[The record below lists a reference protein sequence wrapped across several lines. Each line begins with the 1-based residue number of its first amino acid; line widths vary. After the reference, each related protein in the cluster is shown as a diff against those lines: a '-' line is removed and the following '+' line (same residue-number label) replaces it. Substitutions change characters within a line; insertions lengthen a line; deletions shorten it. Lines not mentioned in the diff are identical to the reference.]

1 MDTKSGNELKMN
13 RFYILKIMRWLI
25 SRLTDEAMCITIMED
40 LEHQFA
46 SKKQDNGSLSAFIH
60 LLVQCSVIILPIIV
74 EDIFGG
80 LAMLKNY
87 VKIALRNIRKH
98 KGYSFI
104 NIFGLAMGTACFI
117 LILIWIQDE
126 LSYDRFNKDSD
137 RIYRVVKYS
146 DYGGNELHVALT
158 PGPLS
163 QAMKDELPE
172 VVEATSVDFAGG
184 MAEYEGKT
192 FNDVETACVEPAFL
206 KIFTYPLI
214 KGDPESA
221 LSDKN
226 SIILTEKLAI
236 RIFGNE
242 DPIGKILTFNKIYD
256 YQITG
261 IMENIPRQSH
271 LQFEC
276 IIPFKMLGEFGR
288 SINDW
293 QPNSFYTYIMLRGG
307 VSENEFN
314 EKIINFKRD
323 HFPDCRDFLY
333 VQPLTRIHLYSNLGY
348 DISGHGDIKYVI
360 IFSLVSGFVLLIACI
375 NFMNL
380 TTAISGKRAKEVG
393 LRKVV
398 GATRRALISQF
409 FSESILTSF
418 LAIMIAILLVS
429 LMLPYFNEL
438 SGKELTLFTHGN
450 ISFIWCLL
458 SIILVTGLFSGSY
471 PALLLSSFQPVK
483 VLKGTL
489 KAGAK
494 GLYFRKI
501 LVVVQFTLSTFLII
515 STFVVSSQLHYIKS
529 RKLGFEKEHL
539 VYATI
544 PVEYEIKYDA
554 LKNELL
560 KRGDIT
566 YVTRMRSFPT
576 SDHVNSYSGLDWEG
590 KNPEE
595 MVLFCIHDVGY
606 DFFETFGMTMAE
618 GRTFSKTFPTDSN
631 AYILNEKAVDI
642 MGIQNPVG
650 KMFSQDS
657 SKGNIIGVVKN
668 FHFKS
673 LKNEIEPLVFRLPTN
688 RARRIFIKISSNDIL
703 GTMKYIDST
712 WKMFVPDY
720 QTELNFLDDAY
731 DRLYRTEN
739 RTGKLIDY
747 FTFLAIMITGLGLF
761 GLASFT
767 AEQRKKEIGIRKV
780 LGASVPKII
789 VLLSNEFIVLVA
801 LANVISYPVAYF
813 AMKHWLQNYAYH
825 TDLTFRVFVNSFLI
839 AVFITILSVCYQS
852 VKSAIT
858 NPVNSIR
865 YE

>member
-1 MDTKSGNELKMN
+1 MSQYRLLRIVRRILSGIIDEEMCTSIIEDMEI
-13 RFYILKIMRWLI
+13 RFVQRK
-25 SRLTDEAMCITIMED
+25 EEKGA
-40 LEHQFA
+40 F
-46 SKKQDNGSLSAFIH
+46 SAVAHFMA
-60 LLVQCSVIILPIIV
+60 QCPVIIIPLLFENIL
-74 EDIFGG
+74 GG
-80 LAMLKNY
+80 LSMLKNY
-87 VKIALRNIRKH
+87 IKIALRNIRKH

-104 NIFGLAMGTACFI
+104 NICGLAMGTACFI

-126 LSYDRFNKDSD
+126 FNYDRFNKNFD

-163 QAMKDELPE
+163 QAMKEELPE
-172 VVEATSVDFAGG
+172 VLEATSFDFAGG
-184 MAEYEGKT
+184 RAEYEGKI
-192 FNDVETACVEPAFL
+192 FNDVETACVEPAF
-206 KIFTYPLI
+206 FNMFSYPLT

-226 SIILTEKLAI
+226 SIILTEELAK

-242 DPIGKILTFNKIYD
+242 DPIGKILTFNKMYD
-256 YQITG
+256 YQVTG

-276 IIPFKMLGEFGR
+276 IIPFKKLGEFGR

-293 QPNSFYTYIMLRGG
+293 RPNGFYTYIMLREG
-307 VSENEFN
+307 VSEKEFN
-314 EKIINFKRD
+314 DKIKNFKRD
-323 HFPDCRDFLY
+323 HYPDCRDFLY
-333 VQPLTRIHLYSNLGY
+333 VQPLTKIHLYSNLGY

-360 IFSLVSGFVLLIACI
+360 IFSLIAGFVLLIACI

-409 FSESILTSF
+409 FSESILMSF
-418 LAIMIAILLVS
+418 LAIMIAVLLVS

-438 SGKELTLFTHGN
+438 SGKELSLFTHGN

-458 SIILVTGLFSGSY
+458 SIILVTGIFSGSY

-483 VLKGTL
+483 VLKGTF
-489 KAGAK
+489 KTGAK
-494 GLYFRKI
+494 GSYFRKI

-515 STFVVSSQLHYIKS
+515 STLVLSSQLHYIKS

-539 VYATI
+539 SYATI
-544 PVEYEIKYDA
+544 PSEYETKYGSF
-554 LKNELL
+554 KNELL
-560 KRGDIT
+560 KRSDIT
-566 YVTRMRSFPT
+566 HVTRMRSFPT
-576 SDHVNSYSGLDWEG
+576 SDQVNSYSNLNWEG
-590 KNPEE
+590 KNPDET
-595 MVLFCIHDVGY
+595 VLFCIHDVGY
-606 DFFETFGMTMAE
+606 DFFETFGMIMAE
-618 GRTFSKTFPTDSN
+618 GRTFSRTFPTHSN

-642 MGIQNPVG
+642 MGIQNPVA
-650 KMFSQDS
+650 KMFSQDERIG
-657 SKGNIIGVVKN
+657 KIIGVVKN

-673 LKNEIEPLVFRLPTN
+673 LKNKIEPLIFRLPTGH
-688 RARRIFIKISSNDIL
+688 ARRIFIKISSNDIQR
-703 GTMKYIDST
+703 TMENIEQT
-712 WKMFVPDY
+712 MKMFVPDY
-720 QTELNFLDDAY
+720 EVQFNFLDDAY
-731 DRLYRTEN
+731 DRLYRSEN

-747 FTFLAIMITGLGLF
+747 FTLLAIMITGLGLF

-767 AEQRKKEIGIRKV
+767 AEQRKKEIGIRKG

-801 LANVISYPVAYF
+801 LANVISCPVAYF
-813 AMKHWLQNYAYH
+813 AMKYWLQNYAYH
-825 TDLTFRVFVNSFLI
+825 TDLTFQVFVNSFFI
-839 AVFITILSVCYQS
+839 AVLITILSVCYQS
-852 VKSAIT
+852 VKAAIS
-858 NPVNSIR
+858 NPVDSIR